1 MLKILNPANN
11 DDGDNNTINEDV
23 ECASRQIVRH
33 VCVALKR
40 YMESHLFYRY
50 NSFMRQQFPSS
61 NEFNHNITK
70 ATKSNLE
77 QINEQIR
84 ILQENTSVRNH
95 WGPVDQLLKLGGIT
109 LLFKI
114 IAFSYDWNNGGLS
127 ETVRSALDVLSICC
141 VVPRVFPTYCDLLEL
156 PDNITT
162 SGIYSILGAAA
173 GDIVPDADVQ
183 KAALAVL
190 CNCVCSPIARVS
202 ILLNYLHYLLINVL
216 LFYRKSQLIL
226 SNVWVPRPEEQNK
239 IVNTVKIL

>member
-1 MLKILNPANN
+1 MLKILNSSNN
-11 DDGDNNTINEDV
+11 EEESENNPVDEDV

-50 NSFMRQQFPSS
+50 NNFMRLQFPSS
-61 NEFNHNITK
+61 NEFNQNITK
-70 ATKSNLE
+70 ATKANLE

-84 ILQENTSVRNH
+84 TLQENTSVRNH
-95 WGPVDQLLKLGGIT
+95 WAPVDQLLKVGGIT

-141 VVPRVFPTYCDLLEL
+141 VVPRVFPTFCDLLEL
-156 PDNITT
+156 PDNINS

-173 GDIVPDADVQ
+173 GDIVPDAEVQ

-202 ILLNYLHYLLINVL
+202 SNAQILIMIYTLNSWN
-216 LFYRKSQLIL
+216 FYYRRSLAL
-226 SNVWVPRPEEQNK
+226 
-239 IVNTVKIL
+239 

>member
-1 MLKILNPANN
+1 MLKILNPNNN
-11 DDGDNNTINEDV
+11 DESENNTLNEDV

-61 NEFNHNITK
+61 SEFNQNITK
-70 ATKSNLE
+70 ATKANLE

-156 PDNITT
+156 PDITT

-183 KAALAVL
+183 KAALSVL
-190 CNCVCSPIARVS
+190 CNCVCSPIARVN
-202 ILLNYLHYLLINVL
+202 IFEYINYLFINYYLFVERIDA
-216 LFYRKSQLIL
+216 FYQVFEFYVQK
-226 SNVWVPRPEEQNK
+226 NK
-239 IVNTVKIL
+239 AE